1 MLSSMV
7 SQTTPRGHKRPRAAP
22 SRLRAS
28 PSPRVHTTSSN
39 LTCANLGFGGTT
51 DSDDDSD
58 DDDDDDVGNS
68 AQLGADPIPRIPCY
82 KTRTT
87 VVKRPWTV
95 VKYDCTREDVADY
108 LAQNNLRKAT
118 GGGASF
124 KKYYECRS
132 KSEFVSC
139 TGAARI
145 TFDPIDGTSIIEEVD
160 HDHSVQLVLQP
171 GLRHGLPAEAKR
183 WLDVKL
189 THKRATKPQ
198 VLFASMVKDLGPEG
212 TCDLPALD
220 PEKRKLLLVGLC
232 KI

>member
-39 LTCANLGFGGTT
+39 LTCAKYRGTT
-51 DSDDDSD
+51 DSDDDSDD

-87 VVKRPWTV
+87 VVKRSWTV
-95 VKYDCTREDVADY
+95 MKYDCTREDVADY

-118 GGGASF
+118 GGWG
-124 KKYYECRS
+124 
-132 KSEFVSC
+132 FVQKIL
-139 TGAARI
+139 R
-145 TFDPIDGTSIIEEVD
+145 
-160 HDHSVQLVLQP
+160 VQ
-171 GLRHGLPAEAKR
+171 
-183 WLDVKL
+183 VK
-189 THKRATKPQ
+189 
-198 VLFASMVKDLGPEG
+198 V
-212 TCDLPALD
+212 
-220 PEKRKLLLVGLC
+220 
-232 KI
+232 